1 MLRCSGCQETR
12 GRSRG
17 PDRRFSG
24 PRSHLCDD
32 DLAAPVNGAVI
43 DHADDRDSE
52 VTADPERDAEAEA
65 AHDGDDVAA
74 REPEARAV
82 AQRRFL
88 LLQRR
93 GPPFL
98 RQLDHLT
105 RFLLLLHHP
114 AKIQHCSISE
124 TNVSRAA
131 IFFFLSIVCV
141 FLERSGSLKVK
152 QGK

>member
-1 MLRCSGCQETR
+1 MKQCECFLTLSDRDLREEHWPWEVQ
-12 GRSRG
+12 
-17 PDRRFSG
+17 P
-24 PRSHLCDD
+24 HLCDY
-32 DLAAPVNGAVI
+32 DLSVSVDGAVV

-88 LLQRR
+88 LFHLR
-93 GPPFL
+93 GTPIF

-105 RFLLLLHHP
+105 RLLLLLHHP
-114 AKIQHCSISE
+114 VKIDTALLTFYTLKHIILLRVRACVECSG
-124 TNVSRAA
+124 NVS
-131 IFFFLSIVCV
+131 L
-141 FLERSGSLKVK
+141 
-152 QGK
+152 